1 MTIDAELGHGAGTAE
16 SFPEVARRNFFQT
29 HFELPT
35 IFAVFNPAR
44 NARVLEIG
52 CGRGVALPVLAE
64 RLQPAELVGL
74 DCDPDVLAVARAR
87 AAGVA
92 RLVEADAR
100 EMPFED
106 ASFDLV
112 IDFGTFYHADGPER
126 VLSEIARVLA
136 PGGTLIC
143 ESRLSQLI
151 SHPGLYGSH
160 RQRSYGCEPRLRP
173 AVHRLLWR
181 AFVRV

>member
-1 MTIDAELGHGAGTAE
+1 VADGTVTTVA

-29 HFELPT
+29 QVELPL
-35 IFAVFNPAR
+35 IVGLLSPPR
-44 NARVLEIG
+44 NARVLEVG
-52 CGRGVALPVLAE
+52 CGRGVALPILAR

-74 DCDPDVLAVARAR
+74 DCDPDVLAIAQERAG
-87 AAGVA
+87 GVA

-112 IDFGTFYHADGPER
+112 FDFGTFFHTAGPEKM
-126 VLSEIARVLA
+126 LSEIARVLA

-143 ESRLSQLI
+143 ETRLSQLI
-151 SHPGLYGSH
+151 SHPTLYGSH
-160 RQRSYGCEPRLRP
+160 RERSYSCDPRLRLV
-173 AVHRLLWR
+173 AHRLLWV
-181 AFVRV
+181 ALVRT